1 MSHIRRT
8 LLLAVLLLTAALAVA
23 PDPSISRTLFTCGHT
38 QVGAGSTE
46 ANAKADALARLR
58 ASYYVSSYSFNYAF
72 CFEGEDAEQVPE
84 NLRCIAELTACVF
97 PRPVIRP

>member
-1 MSHIRRT
+1 MSRIRRT
-8 LLLAVLLLTAALAVA
+8 LLLAVLLLTAALPAA
-23 PDPSISRTLFTCGHT
+23 PTPSLFRCGHT

-46 ANAKADALARLR
+46 AAARADALARLR
-58 ASYYVSSYSFNYAF
+58 ASYYVSSYSYNYSF

-97 PRPVIRP
+97 PRPVFRP